1 MQSYCGSTPES
12 WASGHHDDRDLRFG
26 PAPPGSTHSAPV
38 NPGKAGRLVRVRG
51 FTWFILGIA
60 TLALLSTAG
69 RIVGVYTD
77 WLWFREVQFTSVFV
91 TVLRMQILLGMLTGV
106 AFFVILYGNVTLARR
121 FAPREVLVAADD
133 ALGLPSPEML
143 EPYLRRLALPLSVAL
158 ALIAGW
164 LGTDRWE
171 LVLKALNPTPFG
183 IRDPLFDQDVAFYVF
198 RLPLWTSLYGWL
210 WGVLLLSGL
219 AAIVVYFCTR
229 GIQVSPGLVSI
240 SRRARGHLLALAAL
254 LLLLKAAGYRLS
266 MFDLLFSQRGVAFG
280 AGYSDVHAQLPVLKA
295 LIVLTGLVA
304 VLSLVTIRLRSWRPL
319 LWSVAALVGV
329 AILGGVVYPG
339 GIQRYQVSPN
349 EIVKEKPYIDF
360 NIRYTRLA
368 YGLDNIEEREFPAEQ
383 TLTLQDLRKNEA
395 TLKNIR
401 LWDTRPLLATYS
413 QLQEIRT
420 YYKFTDIDIDRY
432 RINGEYRQVT
442 LSPRERSAKDPPRGI
457 GTNERLTY
465 THGYGAVVSPVNRV
479 TREGLP
485 EFWVKDIPPV
495 ASSDLRISRPELY
508 FSELATDYVFA
519 KTRAKEFDYPA
530 GDQNVYTTYEGQGG
544 IPLESFWH
552 KALFAARLG
561 DLKLLLSND
570 LTPQSRVLIYRNI
583 RERVQRIAP
592 FFQYDDDPY
601 MVISAAGRIVWLL
614 DGYTVSDRFPYS
626 TPTRGL
632 GNYVRNSVK
641 VTVDAYDGTVHFYVA
656 DPADPLIRT
665 TARIFPGLLQPLDAM
680 PADLRAH
687 LRYPEGL
694 FRVQAGM
701 YAVYHMRD
709 TQVFYNKEDLWSI
722 PVRTLETQERAMEPY
737 YLILRLPG
745 EPKEE
750 FVLLIPFTPSK
761 KDNLAAWLAARSD
774 LPHYGKLVVYNFPK
788 QKLIYG
794 PRQIEARIDQDSFI
808 SQQLSLWNQRGSQV
822 IRGNL
827 LVIPIERSLVY
838 VEPLYI
844 AAEKGQLP
852 ELKRVIVG
860 FGDRIAMEETL
871 EGAIARVFGGPVVRA
886 GTEVAPTPPVATA
899 GSVKTL
905 LDDAASALTRANE
918 ELRRLSELLRQLRE
932 ESAKEPR
939 LQKGGR

>member
-1 MQSYCGSTPES
+1 
-12 WASGHHDDRDLRFG
+12 
-26 PAPPGSTHSAPV
+26 
-38 NPGKAGRLVRVRG
+38 VRVRG
-51 FTWFILGIA
+51 RLTWLILAIA
-60 TLALLSTAG
+60 TMALLSTAG
-69 RIVGVYTD
+69 KILGFYAD

-91 TVLRMQILLGMLTGV
+91 TVLQTQVLLGVVTGV
-106 AFFVILYGNVTLARR
+106 AFFLILYGNVTLAWRLARR
-121 FAPREVLVAADD
+121 EALVVVDD
-133 ALGLPSPEML
+133 APGLPSPEIL
-143 EPYLRRLALPLSVAL
+143 EPYLRRLTLPVSATL
-158 ALIAGW
+158 ALLASW
-164 LGTDRWE
+164 LGTARWE

-198 RLPLWTSLYGWL
+198 RLPLWSSLYSWL
-210 WGVLLLSGL
+210 MTVLVLSGL
-219 AAIVVYFCTR
+219 AAIAVYFCTR
-229 GIQVSPGLVSI
+229 GIQVSPRGVSI
-240 SRRARGHLLALAAL
+240 SARARGHLLVLAAL
-254 LLLLKAAGYRLS
+254 LLLLKAAGYRLA

-280 AGYSDVHAQLPVLKA
+280 AGYADVHAQLPVLKG
-295 LIVLTGLVA
+295 LVVLAGLVA
-304 VLSLVTIRLRSWRPL
+304 VLCLVTIRLRSWRPL

-329 AILGGVVYPG
+329 AILGGVAYPG
-339 GIQRYQVSPN
+339 LMQRYQVSPN

-360 NIRYTRLA
+360 NIQYTRVA
-368 YGLDNIEEREFPAEQ
+368 YGLDNIEEREFPAEE

-401 LWDTRPLLATYS
+401 LWDTVPLLATYS

-432 RINGEYRQVT
+432 HINGEYRQVT
-442 LSPRERSAKDPPRGI
+442 LSPRELSSKDLPSRI
-457 GTNERLTY
+457 WINERLTY
-465 THGYGAVVSPVNRV
+465 THGYGAVVGPVNRV

-485 EFWVKDIPPV
+485 EFWIKDIPPA
-495 ASSDLRISRPELY
+495 ASTDLRISRPQLY
-508 FSELATDYVFA
+508 FSELGTDYVFV

-530 GDQNVYTTYEGQGG
+530 GDQNVYTAYDGQGG
-544 IPLESFWH
+544 ISLRSFGR
-552 KALFAARLG
+552 KALFAAHLR

-570 LTPQSRVLIYRNI
+570 LTAESRVLLYRTI

-592 FFQYDDDPY
+592 FFRYDDDPY
-601 MVISAAGRIVWLL
+601 MVISGAGRIVWLL
-614 DGYTVSDRFPYS
+614 DGYTVSDWFPYS
-626 TPTRGL
+626 TPTRAL
-632 GNYVRNSVK
+632 GNYMRNAVK
-641 VTVDAYDGTVHFYVA
+641 VTVDAYDGTVRFYVA

-665 TARIFPGLLQPLDAM
+665 TARIFPGLLQPLEAM

-687 LRYPEGL
+687 IRYPEGL
-694 FRVQAGM
+694 FRVQAAM
-701 YAVYHMRD
+701 YAIYHMRD

-722 PVRTLETQERAMEPY
+722 PVVHGVRGDRSMEPY

-750 FVLLIPFTPSK
+750 FVLLIPFNPSK
-761 KDNLAAWLAARSD
+761 RDNLSAWLAARSD
-774 LPHYGKLVVYNFPK
+774 PPHYGKLIVYNFPK

-844 AAEKGQLP
+844 AAEKGRLP

-871 EGAIARVFGGPVVRA
+871 EGAIARVFGGPVPQA
-886 GTEVAPTPPVATA
+886 GAEVAASPPVGAE
-899 GSVKTL
+899 GPEKTL
-905 LDDAASALTRANE
+905 LDAAASALTRASE
-918 ELRRLSELLRQLRE
+918 ELRRLGELLQRLRE
-932 ESAKEPR
+932 A
-939 LQKGGR
+939 GGR

>member
-1 MQSYCGSTPES
+1 MISVSCQSIARSEAEADAP
-12 WASGHHDDRDLRFG
+12 ASR
-26 PAPPGSTHSAPV
+26 
-38 NPGKAGRLVRVRG
+38 
-51 FTWFILGIA
+51 
-60 TLALLSTAG
+60 TAG
-69 RIVGVYTD
+69 QIVVYTD

-91 TVLRMQILLGMLTGV
+91 TVLQTQILLGVVTGA
-106 AFFVILYGNVTLARR
+106 AFFLILHGNVTLARR
-121 FAPREVLVAADD
+121 LATREALVVADD
-133 ALGLPSPEML
+133 LPGLPSPEIL
-143 EPYLRRLALPLSVAL
+143 QPHLGRLTLPVSVTLALF
-158 ALIAGW
+158 AGW
-164 LGTDRWE
+164 PGTGRWE
-171 LVLKALNPTPFG
+171 LVLKTLNPTPFG

-198 RLPLWTSLYGWL
+198 RLPLWSSLYGWL
-210 WGVLLLSGL
+210 MGVLVVSGL
-219 AAIVVYFCTR
+219 AVIAVYFCTR
-229 GIQVSPGLVSI
+229 GIQVSPGAVSI
-240 SRRARGHLLALAAL
+240 SRRARGHLLGLAAL
-254 LLLLKAAGYRLS
+254 LLLLKAVGYRLA
-266 MFDLLFSQRGVAFG
+266 MFDLLFSERGVAFG

-295 LIVLTGLVA
+295 QLVLAGLVA
-304 VLSLVTIRLRSWRPL
+304 VLCLVTIRLRSWRPL
-319 LWSVAALVGV
+319 LWSVAVLVGV

-368 YGLDNIEEREFPAEQ
+368 YGLENIEEREFPAEQ

-442 LSPRERSAKDPPRGI
+442 LSARELSAKDLPSRI
-457 GTNERLTY
+457 WINERLTY

-485 EFWVKDIPPV
+485 EFWIKDIPPA

-508 FSELATDYVFA
+508 FSELATDYVFV
-519 KTRAKEFDYPA
+519 KTQAKEFDYPS
-530 GDQNVYTTYEGQGG
+530 GDQNVYTTYAGQGG
-544 IPLESFWH
+544 IPLGSFWR
-552 KALFAARLG
+552 KTLFAARLG

-570 LTPQSRVLIYRNI
+570 LTLGSRVLLYRNI

-592 FFQYDDDPY
+592 FFRYDDDPY

-614 DGYTVSDRFPYS
+614 DGYTVTDRFPYS
-626 TPTRGL
+626 APTRGL
-632 GNYVRNSVK
+632 GNYVRNAVK

-665 TARIFPGLLQPLDAM
+665 IAQIFPGLLQPLDAM

-687 LRYPEGL
+687 IRYPEGL

-709 TQVFYNKEDLWSI
+709 TQVFYNKEDLWSV
-722 PVRTLETQERAMEPY
+722 PVRSVDGRERAMEPY

-750 FVLLIPFTPSK
+750 FVLLIPFNPSK
-761 KDNLAAWLAARSD
+761 KDNLSAWLAARSD
-774 LPHYGKLVVYNFPK
+774 PPHYGKLVVYNFPK

-871 EGAIARVFGGPVVRA
+871 DGAIARVFGGPLPQA
-886 GTEVAPTPPVATA
+886 GAEVAPSAPVGAA
-899 GSVKTL
+899 GSVKAL

-918 ELRRLSELLRQLRE
+918 ELRRLDELLRRLRE
-932 ESAKEPR
+932 A
-939 LQKGGR
+939 GGR

>member
-1 MQSYCGSTPES
+1 M
-12 WASGHHDDRDLRFG
+12 
-26 PAPPGSTHSAPV
+26 
-38 NPGKAGRLVRVRG
+38 RVRG
-51 FTWFILGIA
+51 RLTWLILAIA
-60 TLALLSTAG
+60 TMALLSTAG
-69 RIVGVYTD
+69 QILGFYAD
-77 WLWFREVQFTSVFV
+77 WFWFREVQFTSVFV
-91 TVLRMQILLGMLTGV
+91 TVLQTQVLLGVVTGL
-106 AFFVILYGNVTLARR
+106 AFFLILYGNVTLAWWLARR
-121 FAPREVLVAADD
+121 QALVMVDD
-133 ALGLPSPEML
+133 TAGLPSPEIL
-143 EPYLRRLALPLSVAL
+143 EPYLRRLALPVSATL
-158 ALIAGW
+158 ALLASW

-198 RLPLWTSLYGWL
+198 RLPLWSSLYSWL
-210 WGVLLLSGL
+210 MTVLVLSGL
-219 AAIVVYFCTR
+219 ATIAVYFCTR
-229 GIQVSPGLVSI
+229 GIQVSPRGVSI
-240 SRRARGHLLALAAL
+240 SGRARGHLLVLAAL
-254 LLLLKAAGYRLS
+254 VLLLKAVGYRLA

-280 AGYSDVHAQLPVLKA
+280 AGYADVHAQLPVLKGLVGLA
-295 LIVLTGLVA
+295 GLVA
-304 VLSLVTIRLRSWRPL
+304 VLCLVTIRLRSWRPL
-319 LWSVAALVGV
+319 LWSVAALVVV
-329 AILGGVVYPG
+329 AILGSVAYPG
-339 GIQRYQVSPN
+339 LMQRYQVSPN

-360 NIRYTRLA
+360 NIWYTRVA
-368 YGLDNIEEREFPAEQ
+368 YGLDNIEEREFPAEE

-401 LWDTRPLLATYS
+401 LWDTAPLLATYS

-432 RINGEYRQVT
+432 YINGEYRQVT
-442 LSPRERSAKDPPRGI
+442 LSPRELSSKDLPSRI
-457 GTNERLTY
+457 WINERLTY
-465 THGYGAVVSPVNRV
+465 THGYGAVVGPVNRV

-485 EFWVKDIPPV
+485 EFWIKDIPPA
-495 ASSDLRISRPELY
+495 ASTDLRISRPQLY
-508 FSELATDYVFA
+508 FSELGTDYVFV

-530 GDQNVYTTYEGQGG
+530 GDQNVYTAYDGEGG
-544 IPLESFWH
+544 IPLRSFWR
-552 KALFAARLG
+552 KALFAAHLR

-570 LTPQSRVLIYRNI
+570 LTAESRVLLYRTI

-592 FFQYDDDPY
+592 FFRYDDDPY
-601 MVISAAGRIVWLL
+601 MVISGAGRIVWLL
-614 DGYTVSDRFPYS
+614 DGYTVSDWFPYS

-632 GNYVRNSVK
+632 GNYVRNAVK
-641 VTVDAYDGTVHFYVA
+641 VTVDAYDGTVRFYLA

-665 TARIFPGLLQPLDAM
+665 TARIFPGLLQPLEAM

-687 LRYPEGL
+687 IRYPEGL
-694 FRVQAGM
+694 FRIQAAM

-722 PVRTLETQERAMEPY
+722 PVVHGVRGDRAMEPY

-750 FVLLIPFTPSK
+750 FVLLIPFNPSK
-761 KDNLAAWLAARSD
+761 KDNLSAWLAARSD
-774 LPHYGKLVVYNFPK
+774 PPHYGKLVVYNFPK

-838 VEPLYI
+838 IEPLYI
-844 AAEKGQLP
+844 AAEKGRLP

-871 EGAIARVFGGPVVRA
+871 EGAMARVFGGPVPPA
-886 GTEVAPTPPVATA
+886 GAEVAPSPPVGAE

-905 LDDAASALTRANE
+905 LDAAASALTRASE
-918 ELRRLSELLRQLRE
+918 ELRRVGELLQRLRE
-932 ESAKEPR
+932 A
-939 LQKGGR
+939 GGR